1 MGYDI
6 YIQREK
12 ASSVGIEA
20 RVIGTMEVPNWYVND
35 EGWEVTLPSKEFPI
49 HGIFVDGKQVEC
61 SNIYVTENEIGWRSG
76 PTHEVKDRLK
86 PGDYNE
92 SW

>member
-6 YIQREK
+6 YINKEK
-12 ASSVGIEA
+12 ASAVGIEA
-20 RVIGTMEVPNWYVND
+20 RVVGTIDKRNIY
-35 EGWEVTLPSKEFPI
+35 
-49 HGIFVDGKQVEC
+49 GIFVDGKVQDC
-61 SNIYVTENEIGWRSG
+61 TNIWVCDVEIGWRSG
-76 PTHEVKDRLK
+76 PTDIVYERLK